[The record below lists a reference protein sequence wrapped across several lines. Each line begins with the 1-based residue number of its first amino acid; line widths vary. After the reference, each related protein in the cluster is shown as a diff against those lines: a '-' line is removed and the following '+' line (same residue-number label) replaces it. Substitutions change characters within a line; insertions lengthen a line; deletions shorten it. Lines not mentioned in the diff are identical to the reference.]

1 MGSITPPA
9 LTPVNPRRCNRHQL
23 ETLTDLP
30 NVGPAMAAALQ
41 SLGYQ
46 APADLDNCDAFELYQ
61 RLIQQRGCRQDPCVL
76 DVFLSI
82 QRFLAGEP
90 PQPWWAYSKER
101 RRRYPQL

>member
-1 MGSITPPA
+1 M
-9 LTPVNPRRCNRHQL
+9 NPSRCRRDQL

-30 NVGPAMAAALQ
+30 NVGPAMASALQ

-46 APADLDNCDAFELYQ
+46 APADLGGCDAVELYQ
-61 RLIQQRGCRQDPCVL
+61 RLSQQRGCRQDPCVL

-82 QRFLAGEP
+82 QRFLAGEE

-101 RRRYPQL
+101 RRRYPRL